1 MPHWRALA
9 ITKISKGQE
18 VKNASSTVMILMNPE
33 PDAYSI
39 VAPVILMNPEPDA
52 FSMVAGTHVLPES
65 LGLF

>member
-1 MPHWRALA
+1 
-9 ITKISKGQE
+9 
-18 VKNASSTVMILMNPE
+18 MILMNPE